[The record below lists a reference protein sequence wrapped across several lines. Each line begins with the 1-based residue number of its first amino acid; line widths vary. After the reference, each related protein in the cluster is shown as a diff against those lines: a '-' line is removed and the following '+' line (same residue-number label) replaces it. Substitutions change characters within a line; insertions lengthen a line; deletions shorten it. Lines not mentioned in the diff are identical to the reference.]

1 MLAMV
6 SCSTNDNIEHGALP
20 VDSGAIRLS
29 IAAPKSTTLE
39 EYNPLEKC
47 AIRVYKYTDTTD
59 ENGEATRVKELIRHY
74 KSVGEIPSQLALLAG
89 DYAVRV
95 DAGTKAEVSF
105 TELSYRGEEDFT
117 VEAGIITPVKVD
129 CKLLNSI
136 VEVCFDATVA
146 QKLDLEAYADICIGE
161 EYDAAGVKAGE
172 VSYLRFEENGTG
184 YFLMPEGA
192 TTLNW
197 FFHGKSS
204 NEEIGTVEKSGLI
217 ENVAA
222 AMKYTLTFK
231 YSKSLGGSFSFE
243 VDVDTSEE
251 IFNDKIAFSP
261 DPTVKG
267 NGFDPEQMQYVLA
280 NPYIFNIAAL
290 ANINLLT
297 ATVEGTTY
305 DLLNDTVPGISVVNN
320 DSRHYDVTISPEL
333 FATMNG
339 GEHNIALKVADTDGG
354 EANITTAFCTQG
366 ITPLNGKYDLW
377 YGTADF
383 TGVAFD
389 PAATSVTVK
398 YRVAGGEW
406 TALETAQSGAANN
419 YAAQANDFAA
429 GKSYEYALFINDAQV
444 GNILSVTT
452 PAGAQIPN
460 GDMEDWTQK
469 SGKIWCPAADLNTA
483 IWDSGNHAIASY
495 SSIIGQDNITYH
507 KSDVRPGSTGSKSAY
522 MESINAV
529 IALAA
534 GNLFIGKF
542 INTESTGGIVDFGK
556 PFEFTARP
564 KAVKFWMKNNCGTID
579 KGDHASGPDL
589 TKIFI
594 CLSNRTEPYRVN
606 TNNKET
612 LFDPHTAKDVIAKGI
627 YESTTSVPDW
637 TEITLPI
644 EYADNNTKP
653 NYLVFTFTCSG
664 YGDYMT
670 GSTKSYMYIDDI
682 ELIY

>member
-1 MLAMV
+1 MV
-6 SCSTNDNIEHGALP
+6 SCNTNDNIEQGALP
-20 VDSGAIRLS
+20 ADSGAVRLS
-29 IAAPKSTTLE
+29 IVASKSTTTE
-39 EYNPLEKC
+39 EYNPWEQC
-47 AIRVYKYTDTTD
+47 AIRVYKYTASTD

-74 KSVGEIPSQLALLAG
+74 KSLDAIPASLSLLAG

-95 DAGTKAEVSF
+95 DAGTKAEVSR
-105 TELSYRGEEDFT
+105 TELSYRGEADFT

-129 CKLLNSI
+129 CKLRNSI
-136 VEVCFDATVA
+136 VEVRFDATIA

-161 EYDAAGVKAGE
+161 EYDAAGIQAGK
-172 VSYLRFEENGTG
+172 VSYLHFEEDGIG
-184 YFLMPEGA
+184 YFLMPEEV

-197 FFHGKSS
+197 LFHGKSS
-204 NEEIGTVEKSGLI
+204 NEEIGSVEKSGII

-222 AMKYTLTFK
+222 ATKYTLTFK
-231 YSKSLGGSFSFE
+231 YSKGLGGTLTFE
-243 VDVDTSEE
+243 VEVNTSED

-267 NGFDPEQMQYVLA
+267 DGFDPEQVQYVLA
-280 NPYIFNIAAL
+280 NNYTFNIAAL
-290 ANINLLT
+290 ADITLLT

-305 DLLNDTVPGISVVNN
+305 DLLSDSTPGISIENS
-320 DSRHYDVTISPEL
+320 DSRHYAVTISPEL
-333 FATMNG
+333 FAAMNG
-339 GEHNIALKVADTDGG
+339 GEHNLTFKVIDSDGG

-383 TGVAFD
+383 KAVAFD
-389 PAATSVTVK
+389 PAATSVVVK
-398 YRVAGGEW
+398 YRIAGGEW
-406 TALETAQSGAANN
+406 IALATAQSGAANT
-419 YAAQANDFAA
+419 YAAQAKDFTV
-429 GKSYEYALFINDAQV
+429 GKSYEYALFVNDVQI
-444 GNILSVTT
+444 GNILSITT
-452 PAGAQIPN
+452 PEGAQIPN
-460 GDMEDWTQK
+460 GDLESWTK
-469 SGKIWCPAADLNTA
+469 KNSKIWCPANDLNTA
-483 IWDSGNHAIASY
+483 IWDTGNHAIASY
-495 SSIIGQDNITYH
+495 SSIIGQDNISYPKDET
-507 KSDVRPGSTGSKSAY
+507 RPGSNGSKCAY

-534 GNLFIGKF
+534 GNLFIGRF
-542 INTESTGGIVDFGK
+542 VNTDGTGGIVDFGK

-670 GSTKSYMYIDDI
+670 GSTSSYMYIDDI